1 MVGVKKR
8 RDTAFVFVLCG
19 AAEYIETL
27 NYSLAALARFSRSR
41 ILVVTDTARNELP
54 INAPEIIDIRTPS
67 QYSNHEASIYLKTG
81 VHKFVPEGPLY
92 CYLDT
97 DVVAISREVDT
108 IFQRYQAPVTFAPDH
123 SVLRDFSP
131 YTVRCGCAEIHDEEA
146 LQVQKLIQYIARREE
161 ALKAKAAAEA
171 AVQEQPVSV
180 IGRALSKLGL
190 RKSPPPP
197 PQIEIPEEDWSG
209 WQWDKQKKT
218 WITPTGRDA
227 YHLECEHLIP
237 AAREKFGI
245 EITDAG
251 WQHWNGGV
259 FLFDERSKDFLDAWH
274 ERSMQA
280 AADPYWKTRDQGTLI
295 VTAWAFGLMN
305 HPTLPRKYNFLLDA
319 GGFNNGASFMETVKQ
334 AEAAG
339 AEGQKQLPLFCHVFL
354 RFGDPDW
361 DVWQWIDAR
370 VRS

>member
-8 RDTAFVFVLCG
+8 RETAFVFVLCG

-27 NYSLAALARFSRSR
+27 NYSLAALVRFSRSR

-54 INAPEIIDIRTPS
+54 INAPEIIDIRTPAH
-67 QYSNHEASIYLKTG
+67 YSNHEASIYLKTG
-81 VHKFVPEGPLY
+81 VHKFLPDGPLY

-97 DVVAISREVDT
+97 DVVAVSREVDS
-108 IFQRYQAPVTFAPDH
+108 IFGLYQAPVTFAPDH

-131 YTVRCGCAEIHDEEA
+131 YTVRCGCAEIHAEEA
-146 LQVQKLIQYIARREE
+146 EQVQALIKYIDRREE

-171 AVQEQPVSV
+171 AIPEQPAS
-180 IGRALSKLGL
+180 ILGKALSILGI
-190 RKSPPPP
+190 KKAPAPPV
-197 PQIEIPEEDWSG
+197 IEIPEEDWSG
-209 WQWDKQKKT
+209 WQWDKAKKT

-227 YHLECEHLIP
+227 YHLQCEHLIP
-237 AAREKFGI
+237 AAMEKFGI

-259 FLFDERSKDFLDAWH
+259 FLFDESSKEFLDAWH
-274 ERSMQA
+274 ERTLQA

-305 HPTLPRKYNFLLDA
+305 HPTLPRRFNFLLDA
-319 GGFNNGASFMETVKQ
+319 GGFNNGASFMDTVRKAQ
-334 AEAAG
+334 EENAG
-339 AEGQKQLPLFCHVFL
+339 DTLPVFCHVFL
-354 RFGDPDW
+354 RFGDPEW

-370 VRS
+370 VRR